1 MTHAVV
7 VALSVLGV
15 GGQVLAGAAVV
26 AALLAAVGVRR
37 PLRALQR
44 LVWGYELW
52 LVFLISA
59 TATGGSLFFSLVV
72 GYAPCDLCWY
82 ERICIYPLSIVTLLA
97 ALANDQRVARYL
109 LPLPLVGAGISVYH
123 VLLEYGVVAQT
134 QACLVSAPGGCAT
147 KWIDEFGF
155 VTIPNL
161 SLTAF
166 ALAFVFL
173 VLASLDRQVP
183 LDSRGER

>member
-15 GGQVLAGAAVV
+15 GGQALAVAALAV
-26 AALLAAVGVRR
+26 ALLAAVGIRR
-37 PLRALQR
+37 PLRSLQR
-44 LVWGYELW
+44 IVWGYELW
-52 LVFLISA
+52 LAFLVA
-59 TATGGSLFFSLVV
+59 AAATGGSLFFSLVV

-97 ALANDQRVARYL
+97 ALANDHRVAPYL
-109 LPLPLVGAGISVYH
+109 LPLPLVGAGVSVYH
-123 VLLEYGVVAQT
+123 LFVEYGVVAQS

-166 ALAFVFL
+166 ALALAFL
-173 VLASLDRQVP
+173 ALASLDRQVA
-183 LDSRGER
+183 LDSRGGR